1 MWVPNRWEVKFWPPV
16 RYLPVG
22 WWHFVK
28 SFWACWMMLD
38 RNWSGYSLISA
49 IQMEKTINVHQLLP
63 EYWPAKMRIMGKN
76 LRHYILLVIF
86 CQPSQFGVQV
96 LLRGCSWLCKGSQV
110 GSLWFV
116 WNHFKSPGYGEGE
129 RWIYHRLSIQVVS
142 VISQSY
148 TIIRSSNSF
157 PGESHAQKGR
167 PTLGPWD
174 PGSMGAC
181 PGGFSTSISVAF
193 HFTWTVDEAK
203 NAWSQWGEGSGPLP
217 GPCPAP
223 FPHENRNV
231 MWKFLLICSNAK

>member
-38 RNWSGYSLISA
+38 RNWSGYSLISV

-96 LLRGCSWLCKGSQV
+96 LLRGCSWLCKGSQI

-142 VISQSY
+142 FISQSY
-148 TIIRSSNSF
+148 TIIRSSNGF

-167 PTLGPWD
+167 PTLGPWKHW
-174 PGSMGAC
+174 GSPWRLLDFNFRGISLHLNSWRGQECLVTSSGGIGA
-181 PGGFSTSISVAF
+181 PPWAL
-193 HFTWTVDEAK
+193 
-203 NAWSQWGEGSGPLP
+203 SGPLS
-217 GPCPAP
+217 PCTGMSCGH
-223 FPHENRNV
+223 F
-231 MWKFLLICSNAK
+231 F